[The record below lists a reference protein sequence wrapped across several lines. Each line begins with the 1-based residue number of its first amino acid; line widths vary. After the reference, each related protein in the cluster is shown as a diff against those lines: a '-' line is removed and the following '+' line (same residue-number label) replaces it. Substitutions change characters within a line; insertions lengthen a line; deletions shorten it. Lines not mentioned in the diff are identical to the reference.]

1 MKLYDII
8 YADPPWRYD
17 FSKSET
23 REIES
28 EYVTMSIEDIMR
40 MRIPAAKN
48 SVLYMWATAPKLL
61 EALDVIDAW
70 GFTYKTHAIWDKE
83 KMGMGYWFRGQHE
96 LLLVATKGT
105 FSPPE
110 QGVRVSSVI
119 RQKRGKHSQKPMLFR
134 DMISNWFPD
143 KEKLELFARTR
154 AGMFGNY
161 EYEGWDV
168 YGNQAENSIVLPPN
182 DMQCGVGKNNI

>member
-17 FSKSET
+17 FSKSEI

-119 RQKRGKHSQKPMLFR
+119 RQNRGKHSQKPMSFR

-154 AGMFGNY
+154 EGMFGNY

-168 YGNQAENSIVLPPN
+168 YGNQAENSIKL
-182 DMQCGVGKNNI
+182 